1 LFFSKGKVLFQI
13 KKPPHGWLDFETF
26 RGNYGIRFVTKCFQQ
41 SRKAKNEWRKANGW
55 FSELPPS
62 AAMHGSEIVKP
73 QPNSGFDQTGVS
85 PMGLKS
91 PWAFQ
96 FWVAGTVRTLQVAGS
111 LNSRTKG

>member
-1 LFFSKGKVLFQI
+1 MGGSIFK
-13 KKPPHGWLDFETF
+13 TF

-41 SRKAKNEWRKANGW
+41 NRKAKNEWLKANGW

-91 PWAFQ
+91 P
-96 FWVAGTVRTLQVAGS
+96 
-111 LNSRTKG
+111 